1 MTITL
6 WLTGLSASGKSTL
19 ALAAAEL
26 LVVRGIACKVIDGDE
41 LRRGPCAD
49 LGYSR
54 ADRRENIRRAAQL
67 CRQFNAGGTVAIA
80 ALISPYRED
89 REAARQIVGSAAFH
103 EIYLA
108 TPLAICES
116 RDPKGL
122 YRRARTGEIVEFT
135 GVSDPYEAPLAP
147 HLILDTHLLGVA
159 ECVARIK
166 NLLNQGAL

>member
-1 MTITL
+1 MAITL

-54 ADRRENIRRAAQL
+54 ADRRENIRRAAEL
-67 CRQFNAGGTVAIA
+67 CHLLNAADTVAIA

-89 REAARQIVGSAAFH
+89 REAARQIVGSTSFQ

-108 TPLAICES
+108 TPLA
-116 RDPKGL
+116 
-122 YRRARTGEIVEFT
+122 RRAV
-135 GVSDPYEAPLAP
+135 
-147 HLILDTHLLGVA
+147 
-159 ECVARIK
+159 
-166 NLLNQGAL
+166 

>member
-1 MTITL
+1 MAITL

-19 ALAAAEL
+19 ALAAADL
-26 LVVRGIACKVIDGDE
+26 MAARRIACKVVDGDE

-67 CRQFNAGGTVAIA
+67 CRQLNAAGTVAIA

-122 YRRARTGEIVEFT
+122 YRRARAGDISGFT
-135 GVSDPYEAPLAP
+135 GVSDPYEVPLAP
-147 HLILDTHLLGVA
+147 QLTLDTHLLSVA
-159 ECVARIK
+159 ECVARIE
-166 NLLNQGAL
+166 NLLNQGML